1 MTFGEKVKYVRGEL
15 QLSQTQLAAELGV
28 SFATVNRW
36 ETQNIEPRF
45 LTKVKFEKF
54 CEQKGLQFSEKNSF

>member
-1 MTFGEKVKYVRGEL
+1 MKVGEIVKYVRGEL

-45 LTKVKFEKF
+45 LTKVKFNKF
-54 CEQKGLQFSEKNSF
+54 CELKGLKIY

>member
-1 MTFGEKVKYVRGEL
+1 MVTFAEKLKYVCGEL
-15 QLSQTQLAAELGV
+15 QISQSQLAKELGV

-36 ETQNIEPRF
+36 DTQNIEPQF

-54 CEQKGLQFSEKNSF
+54 CDLKGLKID

>member
-15 QLSQTQLAAELGV
+15 QLSQTQLATELGV

-36 ETQNIEPRF
+36 ETKDIEPRF
-45 LTKVKFEKF
+45 LTKVKFDKF
-54 CEQKGLQFSEKNSF
+54 CTQYGIIFKEG

>member
-15 QLSQTQLAAELGV
+15 QLSQIQLAAELGI
-28 SFATVNRW
+28 SFATVNSW

-45 LTKVKFEKF
+45 LTKVKFDKF
-54 CEQKGLQFSEKNSF
+54 CEAHCIFIEKVK

>member
-1 MTFGEKVKYVRGEL
+1 MSFGENVKFVRGEL
-15 QLSQTQLAAELGV
+15 QLSQTQLAAKLGV

-54 CEQKGLQFSEKNSF
+54 CKQNGLQFSENTF